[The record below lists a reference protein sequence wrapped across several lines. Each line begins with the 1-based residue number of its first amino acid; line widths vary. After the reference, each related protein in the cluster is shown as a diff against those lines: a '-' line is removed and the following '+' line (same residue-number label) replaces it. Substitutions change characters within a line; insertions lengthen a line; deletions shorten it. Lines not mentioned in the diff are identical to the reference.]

1 MGEGVP
7 WAGFVG
13 VRKSA
18 TICNDSGV
26 EFCTLCVV
34 LSSVEFEQVCAQGG
48 VSVRIIAADR
58 FELKREVEYGT
69 PEQNEAVREIVEAV
83 RTEGDAALL
92 RYTERHDRVRLEASS
107 LRVTEA
113 EIEAAYDKVDAAF
126 LTAIREAAV
135 NIRAFHEKQ
144 KRNSWMDLQPDGTL
158 LGQIVR
164 PLKRVG
170 VYVPGGKAAYPSSVL
185 MNVIPAQVAGVPE
198 IVMVTPPATGG
209 KEGID
214 PYILVAAAEAG
225 VKEMYRVGGAQA
237 VAALAYGTAAIPPV
251 DKICGPGNIYVALAK
266 RAVFGAV
273 DIDSI
278 AGPSEIVV
286 LADETADAA
295 YVAADMLSQAE
306 HDEMASA
313 ILITPSA
320 AFAESVKEEVE
331 RQLAELPR
339 EPIARKS
346 IDDYGAIIL
355 VGSLKEGVGIVNRL
369 APEHL
374 EIMTADPMEWL
385 GQIENAG
392 AIFLGAYSSE
402 PVGDY
407 FAGPNHIIPTNGTAR
422 FSSPVNV
429 DDFLKKSSL
438 IRYSKEALLASG
450 DKIITLARHEGLEAH
465 ARAIELRLER
475 ERGAR

>member
-1 MGEGVP
+1 MRIMR
-7 WAGFVG
+7 A
-13 VRKSA
+13 
-18 TICNDSGV
+18 
-26 EFCTLCVV
+26 
-34 LSSVEFEQVCAQGG
+34 EQFG
-48 VSVRIIAADR
+48 
-58 FELKREVEYGT
+58 LKREVEYGT
-69 PEQNEAVREIVEAV
+69 PEQNEAALRIVGDVKA
-83 RTEGDAALL
+83 EGDAALL
-92 RYTERHDRVRLEASS
+92 RYTEQLDKAKLDASQ
-107 LRVTEA
+107 LRVTRE
-113 EIEAAYDKVDAAF
+113 EIEAAYGQVDAAF

-135 NIRAFHEKQ
+135 NIRKFHEKQ
-144 KRNSWMDLQPDGTL
+144 LRNSWMDLQPDGTM
-158 LGQIVR
+158 LGQIMR

-198 IVMVTPPATGG
+198 IVMVTPPSTGG

-225 VKEMYRVGGAQA
+225 VKELYRVGGAQA
-237 VAALAYGTAAIPPV
+237 IAALAYGTDTIAPV

-286 LADETADAA
+286 LADETADAS
-295 YVAADMLSQAE
+295 YIAADLLSQAE

-313 ILITPSA
+313 VLVTPSEEL
-320 AFAESVKEEVE
+320 AEAVASEVE
-331 RQLAELPR
+331 RQLSELPR
-339 EPIARKS
+339 QEIARSS
-346 IDDYGAIIL
+346 IDNYGAVL
-355 VGSLKEGVGIVNRL
+355 MVDSLEDGIAVVNQL

-374 EIMTADPMEWL
+374 EILTVDPMKLL
-385 GQIENAG
+385 GFIENAG
-392 AIFLGAYSSE
+392 AIFLGPYSSE

-438 IRYSKEALLASG
+438 IYYSKEALMKNGES
-450 DKIITLARHEGLEAH
+450 IMTLARHEGLEGH
-465 ARAIELRLER
+465 ARAIQIRLDKEH
-475 ERGAR
+475 E

>member
-1 MGEGVP
+1 MRIMR
-7 WAGFVG
+7 A
-13 VRKSA
+13 
-18 TICNDSGV
+18 
-26 EFCTLCVV
+26 
-34 LSSVEFEQVCAQGG
+34 EQFG
-48 VSVRIIAADR
+48 
-58 FELKREVEYGT
+58 LKREVEYGT
-69 PEQNEAVREIVEAV
+69 PEQNEAALRIVADV
-83 RTEGDAALL
+83 KAEGDAALL
-92 RYTERHDRVRLEASS
+92 RYTEQHDRVKLDAAS
-107 LRVTEA
+107 LRVTQE
-113 EIEAAYDKVDAAF
+113 EIEAAYDLVDADF

-135 NIRAFHEKQ
+135 NVRLFHEKQ
-144 KRNSWMDLQPDGTL
+144 MRTSWMDLQQDGTL
-158 LGQIVR
+158 LGQIMR

-209 KEGID
+209 KAGID

-237 VAALAYGTAAIPPV
+237 IAALAYGTASIAPV

-286 LADETADAA
+286 LADDSADPA
-295 YVAADMLSQAE
+295 YVAADLLSQAE

-313 ILITPSA
+313 ILITPSQ
-320 AFAESVKEEVE
+320 
-331 RQLAELPR
+331 QLAEAVAAEVGRQLSTLPR
-339 EPIARKS
+339 QEIARSS
-346 IDDYGAIIL
+346 IDSYGAVLL
-355 VGSLKEGVGIVNRL
+355 VDSLEAGIDVVNQL

-374 EIMTADPMEWL
+374 EVLTVDPMRLL
-385 GQIENAG
+385 GYIQNAG
-392 AIFLGAYSSE
+392 AIFLGPYSSE

-438 IRYSKEALLASG
+438 IYYSKEALLANG
-450 DKIITLARHEGLEAH
+450 DKIMTLARHEGLEGH
-465 ARAIELRLER
+465 ARAIGIRLEK
-475 ERGAR
+475 ERG

>member
-1 MGEGVP
+1 MRIMR
-7 WAGFVG
+7 A
-13 VRKSA
+13 
-18 TICNDSGV
+18 
-26 EFCTLCVV
+26 
-34 LSSVEFEQVCAQGG
+34 EQFG
-48 VSVRIIAADR
+48 
-58 FELKREVEYGT
+58 LKREVEYGT
-69 PEQNEAVREIVEAV
+69 PEQNESALRIVADV
-83 RTEGDAALL
+83 KAEGDAALL
-92 RYTERHDRVRLEASS
+92 RYTEQHDRVKLDAAS
-107 LRVTEA
+107 LRVTQE
-113 EIEAAYDKVDAAF
+113 EIQAAYERVDADF

-135 NIRAFHEKQ
+135 NVRVFHEKQ
-144 KRNSWMDLQPDGTL
+144 MRTSWMDLQQDGTL
-158 LGQIVR
+158 LGQIMR

-209 KEGID
+209 TAGID

-237 VAALAYGTAAIPPV
+237 IAALAYGTASIAPV

-286 LADETADAA
+286 LADDSADPA
-295 YVAADMLSQAE
+295 YIAADLLSQAE

-313 ILITPSA
+313 ILVTPSQQLAEAVA
-320 AFAESVKEEVE
+320 AEVE
-331 RQLAELPR
+331 RQLSTLPR
-339 EPIARKS
+339 QDIARSS
-346 IDDYGAIIL
+346 IDSYGAVLL
-355 VGSLKEGVGIVNRL
+355 VDSIEAGIDVVNQL

-374 EIMTADPMEWL
+374 EVLTVDPMRLL
-385 GQIENAG
+385 GYIQNAG
-392 AIFLGAYSSE
+392 AIFLGPYSSE

-438 IRYSKEALLASG
+438 IYYSKEALLANG
-450 DKIITLARHEGLEAH
+450 EKIMTLARHEGLEGH
-465 ARAIELRLER
+465 ARAIEIRLEK
-475 ERGAR
+475 ERG